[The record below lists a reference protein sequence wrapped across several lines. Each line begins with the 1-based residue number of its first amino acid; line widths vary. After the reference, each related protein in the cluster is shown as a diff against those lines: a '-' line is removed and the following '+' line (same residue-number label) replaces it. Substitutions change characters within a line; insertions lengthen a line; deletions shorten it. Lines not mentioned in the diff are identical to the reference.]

1 MNLYSTRARTPDLRI
16 RKRSGAAASMAS
28 RSHGFSLIEI
38 LVVMALIGIVIA
50 LVANKVGDGAVNGK
64 VKATKIALDTLGG
77 KIEMYSLDN
86 GSPPANLQDLLA
98 KPGTAENWN
107 GPYAKE
113 KELKDPWNHAFVY
126 TVPGSKSGGDYDL
139 YSYGPDGKEGG
150 EGLKAADIGNW

>member
-1 MNLYSTRARTPDLRI
+1 MNVSRFARR
-16 RKRSGAAASMAS
+16 GAPIGHTQ
-28 RSHGFSLIEI
+28 RGFSLIEI

-64 VKATKIALDTLGG
+64 VKATRIALDTLGG

-113 KELKDPWNHAFVY
+113 KELKDPWQHAFVY
-126 TVPGSKSGGDYDL
+126 SVPGAKSGGDYDL
-139 YSYGPDGKEGG
+139 YSLGPDGQEGG
-150 EGLKAADIGNW
+150 EGLKKADIGNW